1 VKVISISALIALP
14 ITSGKVR
21 NTIPGNTYDAS
32 LIPAILRQN
41 RLMAMAQVVAVM
53 TDDNLAVVSDMIP
66 VM

>member
-1 VKVISISALIALP
+1 MKVISISALIALP

-21 NTIPGNTYDAS
+21 NTSPGSTYHKS

-41 RLMAMAQVVAVM
+41 RLMTMAQVVTVM
-53 TDDNLAVVSDMIP
+53 TDDSLAVVSDMIP